1 MNYEIGKKLKDSTT
15 LKIGGPAARYYR
27 PGSEEEIRSILLDA
41 KECNAPICMLG
52 KGSNVLFE
60 DEGYDGWIIETITNF
75 TGIKQLD
82 PNRVEVL
89 AGTTNEQLANWLAE
103 RGLGGFEFASGIPG
117 TVGGAVIMN
126 AGAYGGEIKDIIESC
141 EWMDEDGNVH
151 NTPAEELDLSYRH
164 SMFSDRFGIVLKA
177 VFQFEDRDKEDI
189 YHAMDELN
197 ERRWT
202 RQPMEM
208 PSAGS
213 TFKRPENGFASAL
226 IRECGL
232 QGTSV
237 NDAQVSEK
245 HTGFLINRGQASC
258 KDFLELVRIVQD
270 EVYRKKGIHLEMEV
284 HVIPK
289 EGK

>member
-1 MNYEIGKKLKDSTT
+1 
-15 LKIGGPAARYYR
+15 
-27 PGSEEEIRSILLDA
+27 
-41 KECNAPICMLG
+41 
-52 KGSNVLFE
+52 
-60 DEGYDGWIIETITNF
+60 
-75 TGIKQLD
+75 
-82 PNRVEVL
+82 
-89 AGTTNEQLANWLAE
+89 
-103 RGLGGFEFASGIPG
+103 
-117 TVGGAVIMN
+117 
-126 AGAYGGEIKDIIESC
+126 
-141 EWMDEDGNVH
+141 
-151 NTPAEELDLSYRH
+151 
-164 SMFSDRFGIVLKA
+164 
-177 VFQFEDRDKEDI
+177 
-189 YHAMDELN
+189 
-197 ERRWT
+197 
-202 RQPMEM
+202 M

-232 QGTSV
+232 QGISV